1 MTGRAEP
8 AGKTARTLSA
18 RELNRATLDR
28 QLLLRRHRMDAADA
42 VELVFGIQTQVPSN
56 HFTALW
62 TRLEGFDPEDFSTR
76 FENREFVRMSLQ
88 RSTIHTVTARD
99 AVGLRPLLQ
108 PVQDKGLQSA
118 YGKELA
124 GIDLDELAE
133 AAREMAEE
141 SPRTFDELGK
151 ALQERY
157 PDRAVH
163 ALGVAARNKVAL
175 VQVPPR
181 GLWNQGGQAR
191 HTTVE
196 QWLGDAA
203 AAEPMPVDG
212 MVWRYITAFGPV
224 SVADV
229 QTWSGLTRLKEV
241 VERLRPRLAVFRDE
255 DGVEMF
261 DLPDAPRPG
270 GDVEAPVRFMA
281 EYDNVF
287 FGYKKRER
295 ILDPDVPKAAIWTG
309 NGARPVVL
317 IDGFVRA
324 RWRLDTDRK
333 RTSAVLTVTP
343 LVRTT
348 KAQLAEI
355 EAEGAALLAFQA
367 PGADHELRFETGEA
381 GKGKTG
387 KGKTDKGKT
396 DKGKTDKGKTD
407 ESRAG

>member
-1 MTGRAEP
+1 MTGRAG
-8 AGKTARTLSA
+8 AGGATIKTLSA

-28 QLLLRRHRMDAADA
+28 QLLLRRHRMDAAAA
-42 VELVFGIQTQVPSN
+42 VELLFGIQTQVPSN

-62 TRLEGFDPEDFSTR
+62 TRLEDFDAEDFSAR
-76 FENREFVRMSLQ
+76 IENREFVRMSLQ

-99 AVGLRPLLQ
+99 AVALRPLLR
-108 PVQDKGLQSA
+108 PVQEKGLQSA
-118 YGKELA
+118 YRKELA
-124 GIDLDELAE
+124 GLDLDELAE
-133 AAREMAEE
+133 AARVMAEE

-151 ALQERY
+151 ALQEGY
-157 PDRAVH
+157 PDRDVH
-163 ALGVAARNKVAL
+163 ALGVAARNKLAL

-181 GLWNQGGQAR
+181 GLWNQGGLAR

-196 QWLGDAA
+196 RWLGAA
-203 AAEPMPVDG
+203 AAAADPMPVDT
-212 MVWRYITAFGPV
+212 MVRRYIAAFGPV
-224 SVADV
+224 SVGDV
-229 QTWSGLTRLKEV
+229 QTWSGLIGLKEV
-241 VERLRPRLAVFRDE
+241 VERLRPRLAVFRDQ
-255 DGVEMF
+255 DGVELF

-270 GDVEAPVRFMA
+270 ADVAAPVRFMA

-295 ILDPDVPKAAIWTG
+295 ILDPAVPKAAIWTG

-317 IDGFVRA
+317 LDGFVRA

-367 PGADHELRFETGEA
+367 PGAGHELRFET
-381 GKGKTG
+381 
-387 KGKTDKGKT
+387 
-396 DKGKTDKGKTD
+396 D
-407 ESRAG
+407 EGGAA